1 MNYIGMIFS
10 FMIPGGVIGYMI
22 AAIVGEAKARRSRK
36 KDMHRD
42 RIAEAWYKLVVE
54 K

>member
-22 AAIVGEAKARRSRK
+22 AALVGEAKVRRSRK

-42 RIAEAWYKLVVE
+42 SIVKAWYKLVVE